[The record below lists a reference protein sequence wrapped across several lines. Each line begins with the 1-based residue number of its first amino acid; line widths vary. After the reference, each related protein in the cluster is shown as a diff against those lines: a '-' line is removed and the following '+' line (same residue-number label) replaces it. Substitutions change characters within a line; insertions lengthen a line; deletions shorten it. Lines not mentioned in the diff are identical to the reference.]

1 MIFITG
7 AAGFIGSNFAHYLA
21 QKGFE
26 DVVILDKLT
35 YAGDMDNLYDLK
47 FPVKG
52 VDIADEYRLSE
63 LFSQS

>member
-7 AAGFIGSNFAHYLA
+7 AAGFIGSNFVLYLA

-35 YAGDMDNLYDLK
+35 YAGDMENLYDLK
-47 FPVKG
+47 YHVKG
-52 VDIADEYRLSE
+52 VDIADEYRLA
-63 LFSQS
+63 

>member
-21 QKGFE
+21 KKGFE

-35 YAGDMDNLYDLK
+35 YAGDMENLYDVK
-47 FPVKG
+47 YPV
-52 VDIADEYRLSE
+52 
-63 LFSQS
+63 

>member
-26 DVVILDKLT
+26 DIVILDKLT
-35 YAGDMDNLYDLK
+35 YAGDMENLYDLEY
-47 FPVKG
+47 PVKG
-52 VDIADEYRLSE
+52 IDLADEY
-63 LFSQS
+63 